1 MPKNNLISI
10 DIPPEDVQAVKDAIG
25 IIEEKLKPY
34 LVALTSEE
42 RKSLLKMGDRTIP
55 FVAKVI
61 EYADAEPEFVPG
73 YMDVPELKKDFQAT
87 ETINQMYRP
96 LAQIVSNLNDTLM
109 LCGGEAYKAAL
120 QFYNY
125 VKGGSKNN
133 VPDAK
138 VIYDEL
144 KKRFGRQSGTTTA
157 EPTS

>member
-1 MPKNNLISI
+1 
-10 DIPPEDVQAVKDAIG
+10 
-25 IIEEKLKPY
+25 
-34 LVALTSEE
+34 
-42 RKSLLKMGDRTIP
+42 MGDRTIP

-96 LAQIVSNLNDTLM
+96 LVQIVSNLNDTLM

-125 VKGGSKNN
+125 VKGAAKNN

-138 VIYDEL
+138 VIYDDL
-144 KKRFGRQSGTTTA
+144 KKRFGRQSGTTA
-157 EPTS
+157 AKPTS